1 MELVGGVTGPGCG
14 RGHRT
19 GLWAGSGPGFL
30 SPRDLVLDRVEVHGG
45 SRGFECRG
53 MIFHLGYR
61 KLARAAMAGRGLGGQ
76 EWADGELLG
85 PRAQMAPGA
94 GV

>member
-45 SRGFECRG
+45 SRGFEC
-53 MIFHLGYR
+53 
-61 KLARAAMAGRGLGGQ
+61 
-76 EWADGELLG
+76 
-85 PRAQMAPGA
+85 
-94 GV
+94 